1 MIEPIFVTVSSRF
14 WPEGRSTEGDSA
26 EESSP
31 VSRFRM
37 VASVVGL
44 GLLAALD
51 THETNSW
58 LRMHSTTGLRSEI
71 HAFCDYTS

>member
-1 MIEPIFVTVSSRF
+1 
-14 WPEGRSTEGDSA
+14 
-26 EESSP
+26 